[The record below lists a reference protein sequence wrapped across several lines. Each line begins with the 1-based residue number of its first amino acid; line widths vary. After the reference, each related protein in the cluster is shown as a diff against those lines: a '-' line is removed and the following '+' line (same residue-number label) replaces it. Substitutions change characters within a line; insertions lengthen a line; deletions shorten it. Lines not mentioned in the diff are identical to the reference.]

1 MLQGSAAQFIFCVMV
16 ILRKYT
22 ILMQAELAKLELAS
36 YGINATILDEYLG
49 SIAPHLTLLNGVR
62 LAVADSDELEA
73 GAILDAMTE
82 RNSE

>member
-36 YGINATILDEYLG
+36 YGINA
-49 SIAPHLTLLNGVR
+49 A
-62 LAVADSDELEA
+62 SDFA
-73 GAILDAMTE
+73 
-82 RNSE
+82 